1 MTTRRRASHVLVRIL
16 FVLLLSVPTGGCGIL
31 GIAANA
37 VPEADVPARYTGL
50 KGHTLAVM
58 VWADRG
64 VQIDY
69 PSPPLHVA
77 AGVQA
82 TLHQALKSRRGEV
95 HGASFP
101 SH

>member
-69 PSPPLHVA
+69 PSLRLDVA
-77 AGVQA
+77 AGGQA
-82 TLHQALKSRRGEV
+82 TPPPAVKAGRGD
-95 HGASFP
+95 GP
-101 SH
+101 GP